1 MVQDTLLTLIQSAK
15 SVFHP
20 SSPETLKNFE
30 KYVYENRVDIFTQPD
45 GNIQV
50 RYQKKVPD
58 EEAEET
64 DLSQFS
70 EELLKAS
77 TEKASDSEDSDE
89 EDTTSYSSI
98 E

>member
-20 SSPETLKNFE
+20 SSAESLKNFE
-30 KYVYENRVDIFTQPD
+30 KYVYENRVDILTQPD
-45 GNIQV
+45 GNLQV
-50 RYQKKVPD
+50 RFQKKVAVD
-58 EEAEET
+58 EMEST
-64 DLSQFS
+64 DFSMFS

-77 TEKASDSEDSDE
+77 AENLADPEDNDDD
-89 EDTTSYSSI
+89 DTTSYSSI

>member
-1 MVQDTLLTLIQSAK
+1 MGQDTLITLIQSAK

-20 SSPETLKNFE
+20 SSAENLKNFG

-50 RYQKKVPD
+50 RYQKKT
-58 EEAEET
+58 T
-64 DLSQFS
+64 DGGSEDTDFDQIS

-77 TEKASDSEDSDE
+77 AVAEEEEQHSDE
-89 EDTTSYSSI
+89 STTSYSSI